1 MGATSSRTRTSPSST
16 LDPGSCGWPTRRL
29 RSGRRGHGR
38 RQEGRVVR
46 ISEREDEQEDCD
58 RGLWAVLNPGSVSGS
73 GSGIFTNPI
82 SGSTTQSELQFH
94 PGPVAGLIALSALNS
109 FKVSIPTQ
117 TRYEKTKLTF
127 SSIKDLLIILNYY

>member
-58 RGLWAVLNPGSVSGS
+58 RRLRAVLNPGSVSGS

-94 PGPVAGLIALSALNS
+94 LGPVAGLTALSALNS
-109 FKVSIPTQ
+109 LKFLSPP
-117 TRYEKTKLTF
+117 KLVMKKQNSLF
-127 SSIKDLLIILNYY
+127 LVYKDL